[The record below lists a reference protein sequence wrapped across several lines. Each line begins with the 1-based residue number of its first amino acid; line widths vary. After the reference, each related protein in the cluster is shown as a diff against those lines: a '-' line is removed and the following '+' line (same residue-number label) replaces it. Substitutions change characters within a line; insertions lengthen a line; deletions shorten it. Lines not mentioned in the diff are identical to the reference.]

1 MNLNYLFY
9 HKYFDFLADEK
20 APSPAEMNAAIT
32 CATVKTKVQ
41 ADSFGQTFY
50 MKTTYPG
57 LLIGI
62 GNAHDA
68 ARNTQDRNEAN
79 LVKDAVKLGFTLDY
93 VTGLPVIPGSTVKGV
108 LRSAFSEH
116 PEYVKEK
123 LEEVTGDARWA
134 EMSNATLKKIENEMF
149 GDKQN
154 PNTAKQDVFFAAIP
168 VKAGARSRLL
178 GEDFVTSHK
187 GDTCELD
194 GLVEPNP
201 VRMLKVLPGVVFA
214 FRFQCLLNEIDG
226 YCMTPELKMNLFAG
240 ILEDLGIGAKTNTGY
255 GNMVTVCLSEEEQK
269 YTLEIDK
276 VEIGKQV

>member
-32 CATVKTKVQ
+32 RATVKTKVQ

-68 ARNTQDRNEAN
+68 ANEAN
-79 LVKDAVKLGFTLDY
+79 LVKDAVKLGFALDY

-134 EMSNATLKKIENEMF
+134 EMSNETLKKIENEMF

-154 PNTAKQDVFFAAIP
+154 PNTAKQDVFFEAVP
-168 VKAGARSRLL
+168 VKAGAGSRLL

-187 GDTCELD
+187 GDTREMD

-226 YCMTPELKMNLFAG
+226 YCMTPEVKVNLFAG

-255 GNMVTVCLSEEEQK
+255 GNMVTVRLPEEEQK
-269 YTLEIDK
+269 YILEIDK
-276 VEIGKQV
+276 VEIRKRV